1 MKCNSDA
8 GVWFSK
14 NMIDVLI
21 IGAGVAGLAA
31 AGDLV
36 RAGYR
41 VTILEARDRIG
52 GRILTARDRRLAV
65 PAELGAEFVHGRPP
79 ELWDLFDQAK
89 IASCEVQGE
98 HWYCEEGKLKRARDS
113 GFEGVFKAMRAQAN
127 QDRSFAEFA
136 QKAKQDSP
144 WTTAYVEGFNAAFAD
159 KISVASLLQD
169 EAAAEQIEGD
179 RQYRIIGSYDQVPN
193 ALLLQNVDLRLGNV
207 VDEIRWREGHV
218 TVRAAGEVFE
228 AGKVIITV
236 PLPLLQD
243 NALRILPEP
252 ERVLA
257 AARQLEMG
265 QVMRVTFCFR
275 KRFWEDTADFS
286 FLHSLEE
293 RVPTWWSTLPVYAP
307 VLVGWAAGPKFGP
320 NLNVKDAVS
329 SLARMLGM
337 SERTVEHQLV
347 TSCFHDWYADPF
359 ARGAYSYT
367 PVGSLGAHAV
377 MAEPV
382 ANTLYFAG
390 EHTDTEGHS
399 GTVHGAI
406 STGRRAARQVLR

>member
-1 MKCNSDA
+1 MT
-8 GVWFSK
+8 
-14 NMIDVLI
+14 DVLI

-36 RAGYR
+36 KAGCH

-52 GRILTARDRRLAV
+52 GRILTARDEQLPM

-79 ELWDLFDQAK
+79 ELWNLFDQAR
-89 IASCEVQGE
+89 IAPYEVLGE
-98 HWYCEEGKLKRARDS
+98 HWYCEGGKLNRAPDS
-113 GFEGVFKAMRAQAN
+113 GFEGVFEAMRGQAHP
-127 QDRSFAEFA
+127 DRSFADFA
-136 QKAKQDSP
+136 QQNKHVSA
-144 WTTAYVEGFNAAFAD
+144 WMTAYVEGFNAAFAD

-169 EAAAEQIEGD
+169 EAAAERIEGD
-179 RQYRIIGSYDQVPN
+179 RQFRIMGGYDKVPD
-193 ALLLQNVDLRLGNV
+193 ALLWRSVDLGADLQLGKG

-228 AGKVIITV
+228 AGKVIVTV

-243 NALRILPEP
+243 NAIRILPEP
-252 ERVLA
+252 ERVLR

-275 KRFWEDTADFS
+275 ERFWDEKADFS
-286 FLHSLEE
+286 FLHSLQEK
-293 RVPTWWSTLPVYAP
+293 VPTWWSMLPVYAP

-320 NLNVKDAVS
+320 SLNVKDAVG
-329 SLARMLGM
+329 SLARMLDM
-337 SERTVEHQLV
+337 SETTVERQIV
-347 TSCFHDWYADPF
+347 TSCFHDWHADPF

-367 PVGSLGAHAV
+367 PAGALGAHAV

-406 STGRRAARQVLR
+406 ATGRRAAKQVLR